1 MDRKNIF
8 KNNLRNKIKE
18 IKMNNNNNMIK
29 LVAFNYDTDA
39 NWNKWNP
46 VDYNKDQVDEIIKKC
61 KQTPTCL
68 FENLLGD
75 TKIKPFYDIDI
86 MIQEK
91 NIPSMTKKV
100 KFIKSIKEQTLEVLK
115 PLYPDSDIAVA
126 CSHGDKKKKYQE
138 GGVQKTKNGFAIS
151 FHFVMNGYET
161 TIDDLRK
168 FNAKHKLYNIKFK
181 DENNYLENDP
191 KEIMMFDKGIYR
203 KNGLMRMI
211 LCHKPKDERKKVA
224 SSHIKEPLKHFFH
237 SNDFTNPNA
246 KDLPDMSPPS
256 SPPQS
261 PKANV
266 ENDDDFEFD
275 PIEVPKRKYDS
286 KELQDILD
294 ICRNKEC
301 YEYQTW
307 IEIGMAL
314 HNITEGDAIGLAL
327 YKDFSKDYDGFKNNT
342 TKRDINYKWKSF
354 KNDDGGNKLGLTYLR
369 KLKNKYKPPEEE
381 KLDTLE
387 ALFKQVLENNYKKRL
402 QFWEQN
408 AEEDEEKPS
417 KKIFIKGAINEML
430 KVMNTNLIFTR
441 ETGDYIIMDKK
452 IIVNEDGTEKW
463 DKCWYLKGP
472 TKAKDHFQKEIFT
485 FTYQDGEKT
494 KNKQINPFKEWCM
507 WSDRREVRKIDFD
520 PRDNCPSDIFNLWN
534 GYAIKH
540 EDCRDAD
547 ETLAEPVLNHIKK
560 SWCNG
565 DEDSYNY
572 VMNYLAHIIQKPHI
586 KMGVLMALKSAEG
599 GGKGFI
605 LDKIGKIIGDTH
617 YCQNSNAKFLFGD
630 FNGQLEGKIL
640 VNLDEA
646 FWGGDKQLEGVVK
659 NKITESRQ
667 TINKKNK
674 ENYIISCYAN
684 YIITTNNDWF
694 CGADAKSRRMFCL
707 ELNDFL
713 SGIVD
718 SQEKD
723 DYIKSIL
730 ESPLESFAK
739 VLYERDISDFNPRK
753 FKKTDLL
760 QNQVERNWN
769 SVLSWW
775 NSVMQNGGFT
785 YQNDFIEWGTL
796 HRQDSYDEGY
806 RKRCGIPTKDKN
818 GNKGVA
824 YLKSWLYEV
833 YMSINSDTRKFQD
846 NRFYADIKK
855 YCLDDLFKDKQ
866 IQLKKNRRIFMIL
879 PSLDEARKK
888 WNHLQQYEY
897 KYDVEEDD
905 DGIVFDDGADY
916 CYDSD

>member
-1 MDRKNIF
+1 MDRKKAF
-8 KNNLRNKIKE
+8 KQILSNNIKE

-29 LVAFNYDTDA
+29 LVPFNYNTDA
-39 NWNKWNP
+39 NWNTWKP
-46 VDYNKDQVDEIIKKC
+46 KDYNKDQLDEIIKKC
-61 KQTPTCL
+61 EETPTSL
-68 FENLLGD
+68 FENLLAD

-86 MIQEK
+86 LIEEK
-91 NIPSMTKKV
+91 NVPESIGPKA

-115 PLYPDSDIAVA
+115 PLYPDSDIAIA
-126 CSHGDKKKKYQE
+126 CSHGDKTKQYQE
-138 GGVQKTKNGFAIS
+138 GGVKKTKTGFALS

-161 TIDDLRK
+161 TIDEIRK
-168 FNAKHKLYNIKFK
+168 FNKKHKLYDIKFV
-181 DENNYLENDP
+181 DENNYLDNDE
-191 KEIMMFDKGIYR
+191 KQLKMFDNGIYR

-211 LCHKPKDERKKVA
+211 YSHKPKDERKKIA
-224 SSHIKEPLKHFFH
+224 SSHRNEPFKHFFH
-237 SNDFTNPNA
+237 SNDFTNPNP

-266 ENDDDFEFD
+266 EDKDDFEFE

-294 ICRNKEC
+294 IIKNEEC
-301 YEYQTW
+301 FQYQTW
-307 IEIGMAL
+307 IEVGMAL
-314 HNITEGDAIGLAL
+314 HNITEGDGIGFAL
-327 YKDFSKDYDGFKNNT
+327 YHEWSKCDEKNYDGVGSV
-342 TKRDINYKWKSF
+342 RGKWDSF
-354 KNDDGGNKLGLTYLR
+354 NNDDTPLKLGLTYLR
-369 KLKNKYKPPEEE
+369 KLKNKYKPPEQE
-381 KLDTLE
+381 KLQTLE
-387 ALFKQVLENNYKKRL
+387 AVFLRTLETNYQKRL
-402 QFWEQN
+402 EFWKQN
-408 AEEDEEKPS
+408 AEVDEEEPS
-417 KKIFIKGAINEML
+417 KSIFIKGAIAEML
-430 KVMNTNLIFTR
+430 KVMNCFLVFTR

-452 IIVNEDGTEKW
+452 IIVDDDGEEHW

-472 TKAKDHFQKEIFT
+472 QKAKDHYQKEIFT
-485 FTYQDGEKT
+485 FSYKQGDKM
-494 KNKQINPFKEWCM
+494 KNKLINPFKEWCQ

-520 PRDNCPSDIFNLWN
+520 PRDNCPKDIFNLWT
-534 GYAIKH
+534 GYAVKH

-547 ETLAEPVLNHIKK
+547 VSLANPVLNHIKQ

-565 DEDSYNY
+565 DEESYDY
-572 VMNYLAHIIQKPHI
+572 VLNYLAHIIQKPHI
-586 KMGVLMALKSAEG
+586 KTGVLLALKSKEG

-646 FWGGDKQLEGVVK
+646 FWGGDKQLEGVIK
-659 NKITESRQ
+659 NKITETRQ

-674 ENYIISCYAN
+674 ENYMISCFAN

-694 CGADAKSRRMFCL
+694 CGANADSRRMFCL
-707 ELNDFL
+707 ELNNFL

-718 SQEKD
+718 SKSKD

-730 ESPLESFAK
+730 DSPIESFAK

-775 NSVMQNGGFT
+775 DSVVKNGGFT

-796 HRQDSYDEGY
+796 HRPDSYDEGY

-824 YLKSWLYEV
+824 YLKSWIHDV
-833 YMSINSDTRKFQD
+833 YMSVNSDTRKFQD
-846 NRFYADIKK
+846 NRFFDSIRKD
-855 YCLDDLFKDKQ
+855 CLGDLFKQKKIQ
-866 IQLKKNRRIFMIL
+866 IKKDRRIFIVL
-879 PSLDEARKK
+879 PSLDDARDK
-888 WNHLQQYEY
+888 WNELQEFNYIY
-897 KYDVEEDD
+897 DD
-905 DGIVFDDGADY
+905 DDDDELMFDNEVADY
-916 CYDSD
+916 GYDSD